1 MPELTDLSVIR
12 ALCEKYDFALSK
24 GFGQNFII
32 NPGLPPKIVDASGV
46 DRRYGVIEIGPG
58 IGVLTREL
66 AKRAAKVV
74 SIEVDERLPPLLAET
89 MAGVDNFKL
98 VLQDVLKVDL
108 KALIAEEF
116 PGMPVAVCANLP
128 YYITSPIVMKLLGD
142 RLPIESLTVMVQK
155 EAADRLAA
163 VPGTR
168 ASSAISCAV
177 SYYATSKMM
186 FTAAPGS
193 FYPAPKVTSAV
204 VRMEIRPQPA
214 VQVEDEEGYFALVR
228 AAFGQRRKTAANA
241 IASGLGMPKDAV
253 TAAIEAAGFDAR
265 IRPEALTLEDFAKD
279 SAGSCPLTPPTSRPF
294 QGEACLLCDYR
305 TTIHPDGG
313 FCLRIF
319 QEFREPRRIKRNP
332 ERGSQRLRRALGGTR
347 ILLAAAPTEPPCFC
361 HWQRSSRPVLKKCLQ
376 NRKSSTRFGYWIS
389 WWARVDIA
397 SRAAKNSPLGC
408 FCAVF
413 SDVAAAVRIH
423 P

>member
-1 MPELTDLSVIR
+1 MPELTDLSYVR

-32 NPGLPPKIVDASGV
+32 NPGIPQKIVDVSGV
-46 DRRYGVIEIGPG
+46 DKRYGVIEIGPG

-98 VLQDVLKVDL
+98 VMQDVLKVDL
-108 KALIAEEF
+108 RALIAEEF
-116 PGMPVAVCANLP
+116 PGMPVALCANLP

-163 VPGTR
+163 TPGTR

-204 VRMEIRPQPA
+204 PHGHPPHPR
-214 VQVEDEEGYFALVR
+214 R
-228 AAFGQRRKTAANA
+228 AGGGR
-241 IASGLGMPKDAV
+241 GG
-253 TAAIEAAGFDAR
+253 
-265 IRPEALTLEDFAKD
+265 
-279 SAGSCPLTPPTSRPF
+279 
-294 QGEACLLCDYR
+294 LLCP
-305 TTIHPDGG
+305 HP
-313 FCLRIF
+313 
-319 QEFREPRRIKRNP
+319 
-332 ERGSQRLRRALGGTR
+332 RGLWPAPQDRCQRHRQRP
-347 ILLAAAPTEPPCFC
+347 LAAQREC
-361 HWQRSSRPVLKKCLQ
+361 HPR
-376 NRKSSTRFGYWIS
+376 
-389 WWARVDIA
+389 
-397 SRAAKNSPLGC
+397 
-408 FCAVF
+408 
-413 SDVAAAVRIH
+413 H
-423 P
+423 

>member
-1 MPELTDLSVIR
+1 MERNDKAAIE
-12 ALCEKYDFALSK
+12 ALLKRHGFHFSK
-24 GFGQNFII
+24 SMGQNFLIDPAI
-32 NPGLPPKIVDASGV
+32 PYEIAESSRANEQNGV
-46 DRRYGVIEIGPG
+46 LEIGPG

-108 KALIAEEF
+108 RALIEEEF

-163 VPGTR
+163 APGTR

-204 VRMEIRPQPA
+204 VRMEIRPTPA

-265 IRPEALTLEDFAKD
+265 IRPEALTLEDFAKI
-279 SAGSCPLTPPTSRPF
+279 
-294 QGEACLLCDYR
+294 Q
-305 TTIHPDGG
+305 
-313 FCLRIF
+313 
-319 QEFREPRRIKRNP
+319 N
-332 ERGSQRLRRALGGTR
+332 AL
-347 ILLAAAPTEPPCFC
+347 
-361 HWQRSSRPVLKKCLQ
+361 
-376 NRKSSTRFGYWIS
+376 
-389 WWARVDIA
+389 AR
-397 SRAAKNSPLGC
+397 
-408 FCAVF
+408 
-413 SDVAAAVRIH
+413 
-423 P
+423 

>member
-1 MPELTDLSVIR
+1 MPNLTDLSTIR
-12 ALCEKYDFALSK
+12 DVCARHDFALSK

-32 NPGLPPKIVDASGV
+32 NPGICPRIAEAAGIGPGWGALEV
-46 DRRYGVIEIGPG
+46 GPG

-163 VPGTR
+163 APGTR

-177 SYYATSKMM
+177 NYYATSKLM

-265 IRPEALTLEDFAKD
+265 IRPEALTLEDFAKI
-279 SAGSCPLTPPTSRPF
+279 
-294 QGEACLLCDYR
+294 Q
-305 TTIHPDGG
+305 
-313 FCLRIF
+313 
-319 QEFREPRRIKRNP
+319 Q
-332 ERGSQRLRRALGGTR
+332 AL
-347 ILLAAAPTEPPCFC
+347 
-361 HWQRSSRPVLKKCLQ
+361 
-376 NRKSSTRFGYWIS
+376 
-389 WWARVDIA
+389 AR
-397 SRAAKNSPLGC
+397 
-408 FCAVF
+408 
-413 SDVAAAVRIH
+413 
-423 P
+423 

>member
-32 NPGLPPKIVDASGV
+32 NPGIPTKIVDASGV
-46 DRRYGVIEIGPG
+46 DKRYGVIEIGPG
-58 IGVLTREL
+58 IGVLTKEL

-177 SYYATSKMM
+177 NYYATSKLM

-204 VRMEIRPQPA
+204 VRMDIRPTPA
-214 VQVEDEEGYFALVR
+214 VQVEDEAGYFALVR
-228 AAFGQRRKTAANA
+228 AAFGQRRAAVARCAACHNA
-241 IASGLGMPKDAV
+241 GQHQRRDLYPRPAEKALLPHRRGIRALLPGRGRV
-253 TAAIEAAGFDAR
+253 VVAGHLR
-265 IRPEALTLEDFAKD
+265 V
-279 SAGSCPLTPPTSRPF
+279 
-294 QGEACLLCDYR
+294 GEAVHIVVVEFVVIHRNDLLC
-305 TTIHPDGG
+305 
-313 FCLRIF
+313 
-319 QEFREPRRIKRNP
+319 
-332 ERGSQRLRRALGGTR
+332 
-347 ILLAAAPTEPPCFC
+347 
-361 HWQRSSRPVLKKCLQ
+361 RSFV
-376 NRKSSTRFGYWIS
+376 
-389 WWARVDIA
+389 
-397 SRAAKNSPLGC
+397 
-408 FCAVF
+408 
-413 SDVAAAVRIH
+413 
-423 P
+423 

>member
-46 DRRYGVIEIGPG
+46 DKRYGVIEIGPG

-163 VPGTR
+163 APGTR

-204 VRMEIRPQPA
+204 IRLNVRKTPA
-214 VQVEDEEGYFALVR
+214 VEVPGGDEKAFFSLIR
-228 AAFGQRRKTAANA
+228 AAFSQRRKTAANA
-241 IASGLGMPKDAV
+241 ISNGLQLPKATV
-253 TAAIEAAGFDAR
+253 LSALEAAHLDHR
-265 IRPEALTLEDFAKD
+265 SRPEQLTLQDYCALQAALQ
-279 SAGSCPLTPPTSRPF
+279 AG
-294 QGEACLLCDYR
+294 
-305 TTIHPDGG
+305 
-313 FCLRIF
+313 
-319 QEFREPRRIKRNP
+319 K
-332 ERGSQRLRRALGGTR
+332 
-347 ILLAAAPTEPPCFC
+347 
-361 HWQRSSRPVLKKCLQ
+361 
-376 NRKSSTRFGYWIS
+376 
-389 WWARVDIA
+389 
-397 SRAAKNSPLGC
+397 
-408 FCAVF
+408 
-413 SDVAAAVRIH
+413 
-423 P
+423 

>member
-1 MPELTDLSVIR
+1 MPELTDISVIR
-12 ALCEKYDFALSK
+12 TLCEKYDFALSK

-32 NPGLPPKIVDASGV
+32 NPGIPTKIVDASGV
-46 DRRYGVIEIGPG
+46 DKRYGVIEIGPG

-155 EAADRLAA
+155 EAAD
-163 VPGTR
+163 GTR

-177 SYYATSKMM
+177 NYYATSKLM

-204 VRMEIRPQPA
+204 VRMDIRPTPA
-214 VQVEDEEGYFALVR
+214 VQVEDEAGYFALIR

-241 IASGLGMPKDAV
+241 IASGLGLPKDAV

-265 IRPEALTLEDFAKD
+265 IRPEALTLEDFAK
-279 SAGSCPLTPPTSRPF
+279 L
-294 QGEACLLCDYR
+294 Q
-305 TTIHPDGG
+305 
-313 FCLRIF
+313 
-319 QEFREPRRIKRNP
+319 Q
-332 ERGSQRLRRALGGTR
+332 AL
-347 ILLAAAPTEPPCFC
+347 
-361 HWQRSSRPVLKKCLQ
+361 
-376 NRKSSTRFGYWIS
+376 
-389 WWARVDIA
+389 AR
-397 SRAAKNSPLGC
+397 
-408 FCAVF
+408 
-413 SDVAAAVRIH
+413 
-423 P
+423 

>member
-46 DRRYGVIEIGPG
+46 DKRYGVIEIGPG

-98 VLQDVLKVDL
+98 VMQDVLKVDL
-108 KALIAEEF
+108 RALIAEEF
-116 PGMPVAVCANLP
+116 PGMPVALCANLP

-163 VPGTR
+163 APGTR

-193 FYPAPKVTSAV
+193 LPGS
-204 VRMEIRPQPA
+204 QG
-214 VQVEDEEGYFALVR
+214 D
-228 AAFGQRRKTAANA
+228 QRRGAHGNPSAARC
-241 IASGLGMPKDAV
+241 
-253 TAAIEAAGFDAR
+253 AGGGRRRLFC
-265 IRPEALTLEDFAKD
+265 
-279 SAGSCPLTPPTSRPF
+279 AG
-294 QGEACLLCDYR
+294 AC
-305 TTIHPDGG
+305 
-313 FCLRIF
+313 
-319 QEFREPRRIKRNP
+319 
-332 ERGSQRLRRALGGTR
+332 RLRT
-347 ILLAAAPTEPPCFC
+347 APQNGCKRHC
-361 HWQRSSRPVLKKCLQ
+361 QRPGNAQGRGDSR
-376 NRKSSTRFGYWIS
+376 
-389 WWARVDIA
+389 
-397 SRAAKNSPLGC
+397 
-408 FCAVF
+408 
-413 SDVAAAVRIH
+413 H
-423 P
+423 

>member
-1 MPELTDLSVIR
+1 MPELTDISVIR

-32 NPGLPPKIVDASGV
+32 NPGIPTKIVDASGV
-46 DRRYGVIEIGPG
+46 DKRYGVIEIGPG
-58 IGVLTREL
+58 IGVLTKEL

-108 KALIAEEF
+108 KALIAQEF

-163 VPGTR
+163 APGTR

-204 VRMEIRPQPA
+204 VRMEIRPTPA

-265 IRPEALTLEDFAKD
+265 IRPEALTLEDFAKIQ
-279 SAGSCPLTPPTSRPF
+279 SA
-294 QGEACLLCDYR
+294 
-305 TTIHPDGG
+305 
-313 FCLRIF
+313 
-319 QEFREPRRIKRNP
+319 
-332 ERGSQRLRRALGGTR
+332 
-347 ILLAAAPTEPPCFC
+347 LA
-361 HWQRSSRPVLKKCLQ
+361 R
-376 NRKSSTRFGYWIS
+376 
-389 WWARVDIA
+389 
-397 SRAAKNSPLGC
+397 
-408 FCAVF
+408 
-413 SDVAAAVRIH
+413 
-423 P
+423 

>member
-1 MPELTDLSVIR
+1 M
-12 ALCEKYDFALSK
+12 
-24 GFGQNFII
+24 
-32 NPGLPPKIVDASGV
+32 ASL
-46 DRRYGVIEIGPG
+46 RSAPG

-98 VLQDVLKVDL
+98 ILQDVLKVDL

-142 RLPIESLTVMVQK
+142 RLPIHREP
-155 EAADRLAA
+155 DRYGAEGSRRPSGCCA
-163 VPGTR
+163 RYPGLQR
-168 ASSAISCAV
+168 HQLRRKLLRNL
-177 SYYATSKMM
+177 KMM

-265 IRPEALTLEDFAKD
+265 IRPEALTLEDFAKI
-279 SAGSCPLTPPTSRPF
+279 
-294 QGEACLLCDYR
+294 Q
-305 TTIHPDGG
+305 
-313 FCLRIF
+313 
-319 QEFREPRRIKRNP
+319 Q
-332 ERGSQRLRRALGGTR
+332 AL
-347 ILLAAAPTEPPCFC
+347 
-361 HWQRSSRPVLKKCLQ
+361 
-376 NRKSSTRFGYWIS
+376 
-389 WWARVDIA
+389 AR
-397 SRAAKNSPLGC
+397 
-408 FCAVF
+408 
-413 SDVAAAVRIH
+413 
-423 P
+423 